1 MTPRPDPKP
10 TPAQPGAAAKRTAT
24 VRLADTI
31 RHAVELW
38 RPHAGAA
45 AVLLAVL
52 AVPQGYKAFFAY
64 SQRLLVDGG
73 ILGRNGPLMVRV
85 LAALAV
91 GFLLAGAAQ
100 LLADY
105 LRARASA
112 AIINGVR
119 EKMFHHLQRLSMGY
133 FARVRAGDVVA
144 RFTSDL
150 ADIQK
155 SLTTRV
161 VDAAFALLGLVIN
174 IPVAFALEWRLAL
187 VMLAGLPLVGIGTRL
202 FGGSAAAARYRLK
215 QEEGALAASVQE
227 NVRAQAVVKVFGL
240 RPWVAQRFAA
250 QLASLEKRFTRADFL
265 AEVVGTSSSL
275 AVLAVQVLVLGVG
288 AYLAV
293 SGRLSPGTLVAF
305 LSLHAIVSKDI
316 YDLTKKVVPALIA
329 SAGGLQRIEE
339 ITGEP
344 IDVREEKGARPLPP
358 GPVGFR
364 LEEVTFAYP
373 GGKPVLERV
382 SLEIPAGRRVALVG
396 GSGSG
401 KSTVLGLL
409 LRFFDPQG
417 GRVLVNGVDL
427 RSVSLESFYARVG
440 VVFQESFLF
449 DGTVWENIAL
459 GKLGAG
465 GGEVQA
471 AARAA
476 ELHDAIV
483 ALPQGY
489 DTPVGEQGGRLS
501 GGQRQRLAIA
511 RAILRNPA
519 VLLLDEA
526 TSALDPATESA
537 INATLSRLA
546 VGRTVVTVTHR
557 LAAACDADLIVVLDH
572 GRVAE
577 IGNHAELLAR
587 GGVYAALWTKQSG
600 VEVRS
605 EAATARGDTLA
616 VRVRPHHLRSVPLL
630 AGVEEAALADL
641 AARMVVENWEAGR
654 VVVREGEVGDRFF
667 VIARGRV
674 EVTLH
679 VGGTVRHMAALD
691 DGDFFGEQALLAGAR
706 RTATVRT
713 LTPCLLLVLERS
725 AFEEVVRAHP
735 TLQGAVEEAAARRL
749 ARTRDL
755 HAALDETTLLEG

>member
-1 MTPRPDPKP
+1 MTPRPRATPEPAKP
-10 TPAQPGAAAKRTAT
+10 ASAAKSGTT
-24 VRLADTI
+24 VTLADTI
-31 RHAVELW
+31 RHAVHLW
-38 RPHAGAA
+38 RPHAAAA

-64 SQRLLVDGG
+64 SQRLIVDGG
-73 ILGRNGPLMVRV
+73 ILGRNGPLMLRV

-91 GFLLAGAAQ
+91 GFLFAGAAQ

-112 AIINGVR
+112 AIINRVR
-119 EKMFHHLQRLSMGY
+119 ENMFHHLQRLSMGY

-174 IPVAFALEWRLAL
+174 IPVAFVLEWRLAL

-202 FGGSAAAARYRLK
+202 FGGAAAASRYRLK
-215 QEEGALAASVQE
+215 QEEGALAATVQE
-227 NVRAQAVVKVFGL
+227 NVRAQAVVKVYGL
-240 RPWVAQRFAA
+240 RPWVAQRFAS
-250 QLASLEKRFTRADFL
+250 QLATLQRRFTRADFL

-275 AVLAVQVLVLGVG
+275 GVLAVQVLVLGVG
-288 AYLAV
+288 AHLAV
-293 SGRLSPGTLVAF
+293 TGRLSAGTLVAF

-316 YDLTKKVVPALIA
+316 YDLTKKVVPALIS

-344 IDVREEKGARPLPP
+344 IEVREETGARPLPP
-358 GPVGFR
+358 GPVAFR
-364 LEEVTFAYP
+364 LEGVTFAYP
-373 GGKPVLERV
+373 GGKPVLQGV
-382 SLEIPAGRRVALVG
+382 SLEVPAGRRVALVG
-396 GSGSG
+396 ASGSG
-401 KSTVLGLL
+401 KSTVLGML

-417 GRVLVNGVDL
+417 GRVLVSGLDL
-427 RSVSLESFYARVG
+427 RNLALDSVYARLAA
-440 VVFQESFLF
+440 VFQESFLF
-449 DGTVWENIAL
+449 DGTVRDNIAL
-459 GKLGAG
+459 GRLGASD
-465 GGEVQA
+465 GEIQA

-489 DTPVGEQGGRLS
+489 DTPVGEGGGRLS

-519 VLLLDEA
+519 ALLLDEA

-537 INATLSRLA
+537 INSTLSRLA

-557 LAAACDADLIVVLDH
+557 LAAACDADLIVVLDQ
-572 GRVAE
+572 GRVVE
-577 IGNHAELLAR
+577 TGNHAELLAR

-605 EAATARGDTLA
+605 EVAAARGDALA

-630 AGVEEAALADL
+630 GGVEEAALADV

-654 VVVREGEVGDRFF
+654 VVVREGEAGERFF

-679 VGGTVRHMAALD
+679 VGGTVRHIAALD

-713 LTPCLLLVLERS
+713 LTPCLLLVLERA
-725 AFEEVVRAHP
+725 AFEDVVRAYP
-735 TLQGAVEEAAARRL
+735 TLQAAVEQAAARRL
-749 ARTRDL
+749 ARSQDL
-755 HAALDETTLLEG
+755 HAALDETTLLET